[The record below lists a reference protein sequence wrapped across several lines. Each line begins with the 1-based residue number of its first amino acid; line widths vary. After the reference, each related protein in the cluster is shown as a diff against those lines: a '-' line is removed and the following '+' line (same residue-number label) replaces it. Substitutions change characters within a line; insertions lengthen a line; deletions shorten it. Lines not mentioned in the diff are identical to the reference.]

1 MPELSSFMDYVG
13 FGKSLKVLKSKIE
26 GFVKRNAEVGRVK
39 GFASRDWWGEVV
51 EIGGLGLMGRG

>member
-1 MPELSSFMDYVG
+1 MDYVG

>member
-26 GFVKRNAEVGRVK
+26 GFVKRNAEVGR
-39 GFASRDWWGEVV
+39 GERWGVLSEK
-51 EIGGLGLMGRG
+51 